1 MQVIQNISMDFT
13 VHGITPKIYGKQDD
27 SGSMRAVAIS
37 LYSGGEA
44 YPLTK
49 NTGFMLRYKTAAGA
63 IGLYDVLP
71 DGSSAFSVD
80 GNTVTVSLV
89 DQIFAMP
96 GNVECEL
103 RVIEPE
109 TVVYSG
115 DTVTQTSGTI
125 STWTWI
131 VEVERSNVGDA
142 TIPSDYINVL
152 SGYAATAVQAAA
164 EAKESASSI
173 DASTLMKL
181 SDYDASGIVKEAGG
195 IAAYVQANAPKVNVV
210 NSVNSSSTT
219 DAASAASV
227 KKAYDK
233 AESVELKTD
242 GIAGSTLSASFAYS
256 ITTNSQHTT
265 HKVYGKLHAIHF
277 SLSGIATSDVDTRY
291 IMVEITGL
299 DISMSLHPVI
309 SSARVIAE
317 LPDGNASLTC
327 ASSPTL
333 SVSGGKMLLS
343 ISTISSETV
352 QSGNEISVSGSVIV
366 VYD

>member
-1 MQVIQNISMDFT
+1 MQAIQHISMDFT

-37 LYSGGEA
+37 LYSGGAA
-44 YPLTK
+44 YPLSK

-71 DGSSAFSVD
+71 DGSSAFFVD
-80 GNTVTVSLV
+80 GNTVTVTLV

-115 DTVTQTSGTI
+115 DTATQTSGTI

-152 SGYAATAVQAAA
+152 SGYATTAVQAAA

-173 DASTLMKL
+173 DTSFLMKL
-181 SDYDASGIVKEAGG
+181 ADYDASGVVKSAGG
-195 IAAYVQANAPKVNVV
+195 VAAYVQANAPKVNVV

-227 KKAYDK
+227 KEAYDK

-242 GIAGSTLSASFAYS
+242 GITGATLSASFAGN
-256 ITTNSQHTT
+256 ITTNSQYTT
-265 HKVYGKLHAIHF
+265 HKVYGKLHAIYF
-277 SLSGIATSDVDTRY
+277 SLSGIAASDVDTGY
-291 IMVEITGL
+291 ILVNLTGL
-299 DISMSLHPVI
+299 DISMASMPAI
-309 SSARVIAE
+309 SSVRATVA
-317 LPDGNASLTC
+317 LSYGTVGLTC
-327 ASSPTL
+327 ASSPSL
-333 SVSGGKMLLS
+333 SPSGGK
-343 ISTISSETV
+343 ISLTISSISNETV